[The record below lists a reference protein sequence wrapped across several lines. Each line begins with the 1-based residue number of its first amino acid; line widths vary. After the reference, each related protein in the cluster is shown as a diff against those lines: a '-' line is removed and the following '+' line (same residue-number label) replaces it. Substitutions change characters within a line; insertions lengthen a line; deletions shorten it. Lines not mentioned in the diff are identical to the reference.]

1 VAWQV
6 AYRPSKYHVKVK
18 RKNNRLQKTMF
29 NRAFFNCSVIKLLN
43 VGLIVKLRYDRVLNP
58 NMNNIQFLAS
68 LK

>member
-1 VAWQV
+1 VASQV
-6 AYRPSKYHVKVK
+6 ACSKYHVKVK

-29 NRAFFNCSVIKLLN
+29 NRAFINCSVIKLLN